1 MKVKEIWYPVVRGTI
16 HRFRGRVGGSGGE
29 AGAGRRDDRRIRD
42 PPRDGGG
49 GGATSR
55 EGHAGE
61 GAAEAGE
68 GYPHY
73 RLERREERIDI
84 AAIVSAGVG
93 HTRAGGRHRSLIVR
107 DSIWNQIMVP

>member
-55 EGHAGE
+55 EGHAGK

-68 GYPHY
+68 GYP
-73 RLERREERIDI
+73 ERREERIDI
-84 AAIVSAGVG
+84 AAFVSAGVG
-93 HTRAGGRHRSLIVR
+93 RTRAGGRHRSLIVR